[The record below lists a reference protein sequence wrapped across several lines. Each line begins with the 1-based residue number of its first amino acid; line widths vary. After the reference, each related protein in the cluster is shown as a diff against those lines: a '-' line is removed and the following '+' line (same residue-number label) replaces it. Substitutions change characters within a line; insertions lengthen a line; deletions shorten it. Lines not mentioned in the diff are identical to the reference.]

1 MNIEKNLQMLVKEQE
16 AYDNNRSVSFYQNTY
31 HKFAEF
37 YIDKLLI
44 SPSKNTNAEKL
55 LNHIDVILKY
65 TGAYSQ
71 DWITYQSMYNQKD
84 FLDKLSQNLGHFQF
98 PNYIYEIFNNL
109 CHTISNDEKSQ
120 IKTQDVFNPKML
132 NALLDLKANSTTYS
146 KIYTFMNKSQKKDF
160 LSLMANKNTPIDLS
174 SFSLDDEEINLIKQN
189 ILKFAELTPNLFSLR
204 EKIFKKDEY
213 SSEIEILNKYID
225 KNPSRF
231 IDGILNKTFFGHTSS
246 KYKNLQELVL
256 LIIQDICK
264 NEKKEISATQYI
276 KAGSYSAAFS
286 IGDKVIKIGKKRN
299 TEKFPNNPYIVAPLL
314 RKKIDIDNQVFYI
327 EVVEKVDTSNK
338 DITEED
344 MYNLYKN
351 VRDLG
356 LMWNDVAIRNVGRLL
371 KDNIIHWQGNLSPS
385 DKALELDN
393 KRGTIILN
401 KGDLVILDADFI
413 YDENEEN
420 KSYASNSLPL
430 QRKFEKRYQEEI
442 KTKELVE
449 VLDAEDQN
457 SAKEDKNFLK

>member
-1 MNIEKNLQMLVKEQE
+1 
-16 AYDNNRSVSFYQNTY
+16 
-31 HKFAEF
+31 
-37 YIDKLLI
+37 
-44 SPSKNTNAEKL
+44 
-55 LNHIDVILKY
+55 
-65 TGAYSQ
+65 
-71 DWITYQSMYNQKD
+71 
-84 FLDKLSQNLGHFQF
+84 
-98 PNYIYEIFNNL
+98 
-109 CHTISNDEKSQ
+109 
-120 IKTQDVFNPKML
+120 ML

-371 KDNIIHWQGNLSPS
+371 KDNIIHWQGNLAPS

-413 YDENEEN
+413 YDENEKIKVMLQIVYLFKEN
-420 KSYASNSLPL
+420 LKKDIK
-430 QRKFEKRYQEEI
+430 RKLR
-442 KTKELVE
+442 L
-449 VLDAEDQN
+449 
-457 SAKEDKNFLK
+457 KN

>member
-1 MNIEKNLQMLVKEQE
+1 MNIEKKLQMLVKEQE

-109 CHTISNDEKSQ
+109 CHTISNDENSQ

-225 KNPSRF
+225 KY
-231 IDGILNKTFFGHTSS
+231 GI
-246 KYKNLQELVL
+246 
-256 LIIQDICK
+256 
-264 NEKKEISATQYI
+264 
-276 KAGSYSAAFS
+276 
-286 IGDKVIKIGKKRN
+286 
-299 TEKFPNNPYIVAPLL
+299 
-314 RKKIDIDNQVFYI
+314 
-327 EVVEKVDTSNK
+327 
-338 DITEED
+338 
-344 MYNLYKN
+344 
-351 VRDLG
+351 
-356 LMWNDVAIRNVGRLL
+356 
-371 KDNIIHWQGNLSPS
+371 
-385 DKALELDN
+385 
-393 KRGTIILN
+393 
-401 KGDLVILDADFI
+401 
-413 YDENEEN
+413 
-420 KSYASNSLPL
+420 
-430 QRKFEKRYQEEI
+430 
-442 KTKELVE
+442 
-449 VLDAEDQN
+449 
-457 SAKEDKNFLK
+457 

>member
-1 MNIEKNLQMLVKEQE
+1 
-16 AYDNNRSVSFYQNTY
+16 
-31 HKFAEF
+31 
-37 YIDKLLI
+37 
-44 SPSKNTNAEKL
+44 
-55 LNHIDVILKY
+55 
-65 TGAYSQ
+65 
-71 DWITYQSMYNQKD
+71 MYNQKD

-371 KDNIIHWQGNLSPS
+371 KDNIIHWQGNLAPS
-385 DKALELDN
+385 DKALEL
-393 KRGTIILN
+393 II
-401 KGDLVILDADFI
+401 K
-413 YDENEEN
+413 EE
-420 KSYASNSLPL
+420 
-430 QRKFEKRYQEEI
+430 Q
-442 KTKELVE
+442 
-449 VLDAEDQN
+449 
-457 SAKEDKNFLK
+457 